1 MSNNR
6 SSILEV
12 YKKVNK
18 SGDLEKSPYEIVK
31 LVLNELSRAME
42 MLSKDIDK
50 KNNAILAKK
59 NKEIINIQKSI
70 SKTVTRSLT
79 TIYSLQTS
87 LDFEKGGE
95 IATNLFNLY
104 EFCRLEI
111 IKGFSQ
117 SLNIGIKRAKYAL
130 DQIIEAWNEM
140 ILMSVKK

>member
-59 NKEIINIQKSI
+59 IKK
-70 SKTVTRSLT
+70 LF
-79 TIYSLQTS
+79 IY
-87 LDFEKGGE
+87 K
-95 IATNLFNLY
+95 NLFQ
-104 EFCRLEI
+104 
-111 IKGFSQ
+111 KQ
-117 SLNIGIKRAKYAL
+117 
-130 DQIIEAWNEM
+130 
-140 ILMSVKK
+140 